1 MHEASERGLSTPP
14 GEPSGII
21 EAELARERARTREV
35 DHRAK
40 NSLQLVTSLL
50 LLQSRRSVHEETRRV
65 LTAMHQRVSA
75 LAAVHRDFM
84 DAPHPDRF
92 DLTRFVR
99 EQVAALAQ
107 QREAGTVRLEL
118 EPVEVDAAAAPALA
132 LILNEL
138 TVNALAHAAADGR
151 EPRVTLGLQKANGG
165 FKLSVEDDG
174 PGLSPASA
182 GAGFG
187 LTMVRLLAQ
196 QLNARFTLEDA
207 QPGLRAVVTTA

>member
-14 GEPSGII
+14 DEPSKGL

-50 LLQSRRSVHEETRRV
+50 LLQSRRSGHEETQRV
-65 LTAMHQRVSA
+65 LKAMHQRVSA

-99 EQVAALAQ
+99 EHVAALAQ
-107 QREAGTVRLEL
+107 RGDGCAVQLDL
-118 EPVEVDAAAAPALA
+118 DPVEVDA
-132 LILNEL
+132 
-138 TVNALAHAAADGR
+138 
-151 EPRVTLGLQKANGG
+151 
-165 FKLSVEDDG
+165 
-174 PGLSPASA
+174 
-182 GAGFG
+182 
-187 LTMVRLLAQ
+187 
-196 QLNARFTLEDA
+196 
-207 QPGLRAVVTTA
+207 